1 MSGIIE
7 VDSERGKQI
16 GLTSDRF
23 FNGTYLW
30 DDENRVMISFV
41 HSRAKGNFRSLVAAI
56 HAEGKDV
63 VVPTPLPQMERIVRK
78 NGYIQT
84 FEVDKDMGESVEIWT
99 LPCSAQQREVV
110 K

>member
-1 MSGIIE
+1 MNEGLID

-23 FNGTYLW
+23 EHGTYLW
-30 DDENRVMISFV
+30 EQPKRILVSFV
-41 HSRAKGNFRSLVAAI
+41 ASRVPGSFRGLVAAI

-63 VVPTPLPQMERIVRK
+63 AVPTPLPNMERIVRK
-78 NGYIQT
+78 NGYVHST
-84 FEVDKDMGESVEIWT
+84 EDDDEMGPVEIWT
-99 LPCSAQQREVV
+99 LPCP